1 MTSGQSRS
9 GRVGCSRKGKRHSL
23 QVISRMV
30 PAPALALLL
39 AILSIA
45 PVLLLGHQVAH
56 AAAAATC
63 TASVMT
69 VVAHEDDSLLFQ
81 SPDLLHAI
89 QNGSCVRSVYVTA
102 GDAGSGMPYAIS
114 RENGVEAAY
123 AEMAGVADNW
133 TQSDAGV
140 SGHPMVLETLAAKP
154 NISTV
159 FMRLPDGNFN
169 TGAGY
174 SSTGFESLQKLW
186 GGTSVGTIST
196 IHAID
201 GSTSYTRQGLINAL
215 LSLFQSF
222 QPSTIDVQDYVG
234 TFGDGDHS
242 DHHASA
248 YFAREAHKLYTT
260 EHTFVGYMDYASAIR
275 PQNVFGSDLT
285 GKQNAFFTYAQYD
298 TSVCGSVS
306 ACSQSEAGAWLKA
319 QYTVGSESG
328 GSGASQTPTATPSP
342 TQSTNV
348 AGQATVTASSQN
360 TATQQTAN
368 KAVDGVIDGYPGDYT
383 KEWATVGGG
392 AGSWL
397 KLTWSSAQTLSQVVL
412 FDRPNLN
419 DQITAATLTFSDG
432 TVVAAGTLPN
442 NGSALTT
449 TLSQPVTT
457 TSLLFTVKGVSS
469 NTLNIGLSEIQTITS
484 GS

>member
-1 MTSGQSRS
+1 
-9 GRVGCSRKGKRHSL
+9 
-23 QVISRMV
+23 
-30 PAPALALLL
+30 
-39 AILSIA
+39 
-45 PVLLLGHQVAH
+45 
-56 AAAAATC
+56 
-63 TASVMT
+63 MT

-102 GDAGSGMPYAIS
+102 GDAGAGMSHATS
-114 RENGVEAAY
+114 RENGAEAAY

-140 SGHPMVLETLAAKP
+140 SGHPMVLQTLAAKP
-154 NISTV
+154 NISIV
-159 FMRLPDGNFN
+159 FIRLPDGNIG

-174 SSTGFESLQKLW
+174 PSTGFESLQKLW

-201 GSTSYTRQGLINAL
+201 GSTSYTRQGLIDTL

-222 QPSTIDVQDYVG
+222 QPATIDVQDYVG

-248 YFAREAHKLYTT
+248 YFAREAHKRYTT
-260 EHTFVGYMDYASAIR
+260 AHTFVGYMDYASASQ
-275 PQNVFGSDLT
+275 PQHVFGSDLT

-298 TSVCGSVS
+298 TSMCGSVS
-306 ACSQSEAGAWLKA
+306 ACSGVKAGGFLKA

-328 GSGASQTPTATPSP
+328 GAGANQTVASGASVQLDGSTSSDPAGKSLTYQWTQTAGPTVTLSSATAAKPTFSAPTGPASLTFQLLVNNGQQSSSPANVTITVNAPS

-360 TATQQTAN
+360 TSTQQTAA

-383 KEWATVGGG
+383 KEWATIGGG

-397 KLTWSSAQTLSQVVL
+397 KLVWSSPQTLTQVVL
-412 FDRPNLN
+412 YDRPNLD
-419 DQITAATLTFSDG
+419 DQITAATLTWSDG
-432 TVVAAGTLPN
+432 TVGVRACPALNEAGRRAQQAAPLRAPAFA
-442 NGSALTT
+442 SQ
-449 TLSQPVTT
+449 LST
-457 TSLLFTVKGVSS
+457 
-469 NTLNIGLSEIQTITS
+469 
-484 GS
+484 